1 MHDQRAHQHDANR
14 HTEGELERLVDAV
27 FSPCAVVIG
36 QNRNQ
41 SVVETED
48 RHEEEAL
55 QLEID
60 AEDCGR
66 SCREYGQDHVHA
78 VGHDGT
84 DGHHED
90 GRHADKINLFDDIAL
105 RLQDALPAQV
115 NVGVELEVHDQT
127 QDGSN
132 ALAQN
137 CGIRCA
143 GNAELG
149 EAEEAEDHDRVKD
162 DVNDRTGG
170 LADHAQ
176 LGAARG
182 LQESLEVH
190 LEEEAQR
197 HACDD
202 GEVCVAV
209 FDDFGGCGGI
219 RAGLELHGERPVG
232 AKNRE
237 QQESDKAAEGQE
249 DAHIG
254 GCVGPVEALL
264 AE

>member
-1 MHDQRAHQHDANR
+1 M
-14 HTEGELERLVDAV
+14 
-27 FSPCAVVIG
+27 
-36 QNRNQ
+36 
-41 SVVETED
+41 
-48 RHEEEAL
+48 
-55 QLEID
+55 
-60 AEDCGR
+60 
-66 SCREYGQDHVHA
+66 
-78 VGHDGT
+78 
-84 DGHHED
+84 
-90 GRHADKINLFDDIAL
+90 
-105 RLQDALPAQV
+105 
-115 NVGVELEVHDQT
+115 
-127 QDGSN
+127 
-132 ALAQN
+132 AQN

-162 DVNDRTGG
+162 DVDDRASG

-176 LGAARG
+176 LGAAGG

-190 LEEEAQR
+190 LEEETKR

-219 RAGLELHGERPVG
+219 RAGFELHGERPVG
-232 AKNRE
+232 AKDRE
-237 QQESDKAAEGQE
+237 QQERDKAAEGQE

-264 AE
+264 AEGTGEQRVHTDTGTGTNCDHEVLQGESIGDRGERVLTKSCYENTVYDIVEGLHQHGNHHGKRHTDDELFDGHDAHFVFSGSVGCQV

>member
-1 MHDQRAHQHDANR
+1 MAA
-14 HTEGELERLVDAV
+14 
-27 FSPCAVVIG
+27 
-36 QNRNQ
+36 
-41 SVVETED
+41 
-48 RHEEEAL
+48 
-55 QLEID
+55 
-60 AEDCGR
+60 
-66 SCREYGQDHVHA
+66 
-78 VGHDGT
+78 
-84 DGHHED
+84 
-90 GRHADKINLFDDIAL
+90 
-105 RLQDALPAQV
+105 
-115 NVGVELEVHDQT
+115 
-127 QDGSN
+127 
-132 ALAQN
+132 
-137 CGIRCA
+137 
-143 GNAELG
+143 G